1 MVLRPSRLVP
11 AACVLALAAAQAPAH
26 ADTDIVIEIPG
37 ERPTENKILL
47 GSLAGAGVVLGLL
60 GAYWHLDSRSAS
72 NDVSTNKF
80 TGHAWT
86 AEDKALVDRA
96 DRSRTRA
103 IFAYSAGGALLVG
116 AAVVYILTEP
126 KSETAVIHPHG
137 RGTPT
142 VAPTEGGALLG
153 GMWSF

>member
-11 AACVLALAAAQAPAH
+11 GACVLALAVSAATAH
-26 ADTDIVIEIPG
+26 AGDITIEIPG
-37 ERPTENKILL
+37 ERSSENKILL
-47 GSLAGAGVVLGLL
+47 GSLAGAGLVLGAL

-72 NDVSTNKF
+72 NDVSSDRF

-86 AEDKALVDRA
+86 AEDEALVDRA
-96 DRSRTRA
+96 DRSRGRA
-103 IFAYSAGGALLVG
+103 IVAYSAGGALLLG
-116 AAVVYILTEP
+116 AAIVYIVTEP
-126 KSETAVIHPHG
+126 RSETTVIHPHG

-142 VAPTEGGALLG
+142 VAPTEGGAVLG

>member
-1 MVLRPSRLVP
+1 
-11 AACVLALAAAQAPAH
+11 
-26 ADTDIVIEIPG
+26 
-37 ERPTENKILL
+37 
-47 GSLAGAGVVLGLL
+47 
-60 GAYWHLDSRSAS
+60 
-72 NDVSTNKF
+72 VSSDRY

-86 AEDKALVDRA
+86 ADDQALVDRA

-103 IFAYSAGGALLVG
+103 IVAYSAGGALLIG
-116 AAVVYILTEP
+116 AAIVYMVTEP

-142 VAPTEGGALLG
+142 VAPTEGGAVLG